1 MDTTSDLVNYLI
13 DRAIQRYYVTP
24 IRYYHTA
31 KRAKA
36 SKDSEPTTFKQALN
50 HPQKHHW
57 LPAFFKEL
65 QQLLTTQT
73 FYFINRLKA

>member
-13 DRAIQRYYVTP
+13 DRAIQRCYVTP
-24 IRYYHTA
+24 IRYCYTA

-36 SKDSEPTTFKQALN
+36 SKDSELTTFKQALN
-50 HPQKHHW
+50 YPQKYYW

-65 QQLLTTQT
+65 
-73 FYFINRLKA
+73 